1 MRARGD
7 LEAYIGMQLDLTN
20 DWIRVTTESA
30 AEDHTA
36 TLMEGRIRISQK
48 A

>member
-20 DWIRVTTESA
+20 DWIRVTTEAA
-30 AEDHTA
+30 AEDRMA
-36 TLMEGRIRISQK
+36 MLMEGRIRISQK